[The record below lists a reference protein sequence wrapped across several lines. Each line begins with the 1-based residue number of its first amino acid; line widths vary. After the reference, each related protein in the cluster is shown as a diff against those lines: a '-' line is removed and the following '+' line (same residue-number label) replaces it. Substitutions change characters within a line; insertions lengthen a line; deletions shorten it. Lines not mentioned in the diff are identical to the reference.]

1 MNRRQPA
8 LGTTMLAQPPFES
21 TMSTPDLPFRAT
33 VDETC
38 AWLAAHTGTPWT
50 LARLLEHELTPYV
63 WLDYDAAYPELFGD
77 ANGGYA
83 APIFFKDDIA
93 RLMAG
98 ADDVL
103 ITMTKDAYKI
113 VARLPEPGFTR
124 PLADLRFQ
132 KKDIEKLAARIRRV
146 GTCAHAVPP
155 QSNQDAAGQAADTA
169 AGRDGT
175 AAWTQ
180 ESTLPPRKTQESQL
194 GIAKADVLAAFGP
207 IVRLDLNK
215 ALDEAIGIFGDD
227 GARVKAS
234 ARKSKR
240 NAVWN
245 PVTLALGLHDVY
257 RAPLGALKRAFKTQ
271 DCLLEWEDN
280 WEQSL
285 RLLGK

>member
-1 MNRRQPA
+1 MNARPPPVRTTMLPA
-8 LGTTMLAQPPFES
+8 NITGTTMS
-21 TMSTPDLPFRAT
+21 TTDLPFRAT
-33 VDETC
+33 TSEAC
-38 AWLAAHTGTPWT
+38 AWLAAQTGTPWT
-50 LARLLEHELTPYV
+50 LARLLEHALTPYV
-63 WLDYDAAYPELFGD
+63 WLDYDPAYPELFGD

-83 APIFFKDDIA
+83 APIFLDADIA
-93 RLMAG
+93 RLAAG
-98 ADDVL
+98 SEDVL
-103 ITMTKDAYKI
+103 ITTTKDAYKI

-132 KKDIEKLAARIRRV
+132 KKDIEKLA
-146 GTCAHAVPP
+146 GKLKHAAQAP
-155 QSNQDAAGQAADTA
+155 QQAVAAPKPAA
-169 AGRDGT
+169 
-175 AAWTQ
+175 
-180 ESTLPPRKTQESQL
+180 ESQL
-194 GIAKADVLAAFGP
+194 GIGKAEVLAAFGA
-207 IVRLDLNK
+207 IVRMDLGK

-271 DCLLEWEDN
+271 DCLLAWEEN